1 MTLSIGRCGLDVTT
15 DEVESLDMDGNTVRI
30 AGILYASSLA
40 DVKVLRQQLLGHV
53 DNPDE
58 PVVPV
63 AWSEDS
69 SVDGFYK
76 VRSASVSTVAQSY
89 AANWFPFS
97 VDLERVGGTNAV
109 GQARSRVVGALRT
122 NGHGITTAYQALM
135 LGGTSAVAATSLNGF
150 DINLARPGVTTGYL
164 ANYNSGSSYD
174 GDELATIEMTPAN
187 WYTFAPKLEVGTG
200 TKRVVVGKDCENLPL
215 NWQISNG
222 FLRISSSGSG
232 SVLNVEAHNGTSWST
247 AKGYQPAAH
256 NALASYA
263 NFGTFRSLQVLR
275 NGVEKVVIRLTTN
288 MPFAS
293 GAGTNYVARVDVG
306 LRRGARHAEIGL
318 TFGYPALRT
327 YRLLRSSAEA
337 ATSITGG
344 VRATS
349 NDGNG
354 HRYVVAS
361 APGGSAVAVQG
372 GMDGVTSSTVA
383 QFGVGVEIS
392 GSTSTAPDRAQDI
405 AYQFFAAVDETLT
418 YSGLS

>member
-1 MTLSIGRCGLDVTT
+1 MTLAIGRCGLDVTS

-30 AGILYASSLA
+30 GGILYASTLA
-40 DVKVLRQQLLGHV
+40 DAKVLRQQLLGHV

-58 PVVPV
+58 SVVPV

-69 SVDGFYK
+69 TLDGFYR
-76 VRSASVSTVAQSY
+76 VRSASVSTTAVSY

-109 GQARSRVVGALRT
+109 GQARSRVVGAVRT
-122 NGHGITTAYQALM
+122 NTHGITTAYQALM
-135 LGGTSAVAATSLNGF
+135 LGGTSAVAATSLGGYS
-150 DINLARPGVTTGYL
+150 IQLARPGVTTGYL
-164 ANYNSGSSYD
+164 ANLNNGATFD
-174 GDELATIEMTPAN
+174 GDELSTIEVTPAN
-187 WYTFAPKLEVGTG
+187 WYTFAPKLEIGTG

-222 FLRISSSGSG
+222 FLRVSSSGAG

-247 AKGYQPAAH
+247 AKGYQPAAQ
-256 NALASYA
+256 NVAASYA
-263 NFGTFRSLQVLR
+263 SFGTFRSLQVLR
-275 NGVEKVVIRLTTN
+275 NGVDKVVIRLTTD
-288 MPFAS
+288 MPFAA

-318 TFGYPALRT
+318 SFGPTASRT
-327 YRLLRSSAEA
+327 YRLLRTSAEG

-344 VRATS
+344 VRATA
-349 NDGNG
+349 NDANG

-361 APGGSAVAVQG
+361 APGGSANTVTG
-372 GMDGVTSSTVA
+372 GMDGVATTGVA

-392 GSTSTAPDRAQDI
+392 GSTSTTPDTAQEI

-418 YSGLS
+418 FSGLS